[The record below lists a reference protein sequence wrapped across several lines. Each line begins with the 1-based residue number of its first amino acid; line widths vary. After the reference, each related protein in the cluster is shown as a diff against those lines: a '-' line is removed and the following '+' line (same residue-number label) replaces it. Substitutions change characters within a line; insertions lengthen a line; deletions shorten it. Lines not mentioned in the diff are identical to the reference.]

1 MLILPNE
8 MKENKYKKRK
18 GKEKKNK
25 EETKITASVGSEE
38 NN

>member
-1 MLILPNE
+1 
-8 MKENKYKKRK
+8 MKENNYKKRK

>member
-8 MKENKYKKRK
+8 MKENNYKKRK
-18 GKEKKNK
+18 GKENK